1 MKTDGKQNFPRDS
14 LDGSPL
20 VRSKRNISE
29 KHNSERLYEN
39 LPGIDVERKEVE
51 GPKIVIVGAGFVGTT
66 FAYSLLIRG
75 LASQIVI
82 IDINKERAEGEVM
95 DLNHG
100 LPFAYPAKIWS
111 GDYSDCKGA
120 DIVVV
125 AVDKGQ
131 KIEQS
136 RLELAQGNFGM
147 LKQVIPSITMY
158 NKECILLVVTNPLD
172 VMTYAALKLSG
183 FSWNR
188 VIGSGTI
195 LDTARLRYL
204 LGEHLEVDP
213 RNVHAYIIGEHGDS
227 EVPVWSLATVAGIR
241 LKDYCP
247 ICKVPYDTDELN
259 DLFLKVKNAGYEII
273 KRKGRTNYAVALGM
287 TKIVES
293 IIRNEN
299 AILTVS
305 CLLRD
310 YHGVSDICLSVPV
323 VLNRNGVKET
333 IRLPLNEKEIEDFQK
348 SAAIVKKVAD
358 SLGL

>member
-1 MKTDGKQNFPRDS
+1 VVSQNGGR
-14 LDGSPL
+14 
-20 VRSKRNISE
+20 
-29 KHNSERLYEN
+29 
-39 LPGIDVERKEVE
+39 
-51 GPKIVIVGAGFVGTT
+51 PKIVIVGAGFVGTT

-82 IDINKERAEGEVM
+82 VDINKDRAEGEAM

-100 LPFAYPAKIWS
+100 LPFAYPTKIWA
-111 GDYSDCKGA
+111 GDYPDCKDA
-120 DIVVV
+120 DIVVI

-136 RLELAQGNFGM
+136 RLELAEGNFQV
-147 LKQVIPSITMY
+147 LKQIVPEIARQ
-158 NKECILLVVTNPLD
+158 NKDCILLVVTNPLD

-183 FSWNR
+183 FPKSR
-188 VIGSGTI
+188 VIGSGTV

-204 LGEHLEVDP
+204 LGEYLQVDP

-227 EVPVWSLATVAGIR
+227 EVPVWSLANVAGIR

-247 ICKVPYDTDELN
+247 ICKVPYDQDDFN
-259 DLFLKVKNAGYEII
+259 KLFLKVRNAGYEIM
-273 KRKGRTNYAVALGM
+273 KRKGRTFYAVALGM

-293 IIRNEN
+293 ILRNEN

-305 CLLRD
+305 CLLED

-323 VLNRNGVKET
+323 VLNRNGVKEV
-333 IRLPLNEKEIEDFQK
+333 IKLPLAENEISDFQK
-348 SAAIVKKVAD
+348 SATIIKNVVQ
-358 SLGL
+358 SLRL

>member
-1 MKTDGKQNFPRDS
+1 VIDLSRQETD
-14 LDGSPL
+14 
-20 VRSKRNISE
+20 
-29 KHNSERLYEN
+29 
-39 LPGIDVERKEVE
+39 
-51 GPKIVIVGAGFVGTT
+51 GPKIVIIGAGFVGTT

-75 LASQIVI
+75 LASQIAIV
-82 IDINKERAEGEVM
+82 DVDKERAEGEVM

-100 LPFAYPAKIWS
+100 MPFAYPVKIWA

-125 AVDKGQ
+125 AADRGQ

-136 RLELAQGNFGM
+136 RLDLAEGNFAM
-147 LKQVIPSITMY
+147 MKQIVPNITKY
-158 NKECILLVVTNPLD
+158 NEECILLVVTNPLD

-183 FSWNR
+183 FPKNR
-188 VIGSGTI
+188 VIGSGTV

-204 LGEHLEVDP
+204 LGEHLQVDP
-213 RNVHAYIIGEHGDS
+213 RNVHAYVIGEHGDS
-227 EVPVWSLATVAGIR
+227 EVPVWSLANVAGIR

-247 ICKVPYDTDELN
+247 ICKVPYDPQEFN
-259 DLFLKVKNAGYEII
+259 DLFLKVRNAGYEII
-273 KRKGRTNYAVALGM
+273 KRKGRTFYAVALGM

-299 AILTVS
+299 AVLTVS
-305 CLLRD
+305 CFLED

-323 VLNRNGVKET
+323 ILNRSGVKET
-333 IRLPLNEKEIEDFQK
+333 IKLPLDQKEIAEFQK
-348 SAAIVKKVAD
+348 SAAIIKNVAN